1 MAVRG
6 IKNVVDAEL
15 EGRMNTYNFRKNP
28 SQVTTQGLWFDMALS
43 PGNPIPKYWFGT
55 PLTAT
60 VISQSI
66 DGGFF
71 HGANVSPSKKYLRKL
86 MLSSTS
92 ATGLP
97 MNVMLCDYLMYY
109 PLVDD
114 GTTDE
119 QVMDNTVTLPRYTD
133 GKGVQMM
140 AITTGVRTGGQTF
153 QVKYT
158 NQDGV
163 TGKLSGI
170 CTQNAAA
177 FIGSVT
183 NSDRAI
189 QNSANWM
196 IPLAAGDSGVRAV
209 ESVTM
214 ISGTDVGLFTIIL
227 VKPLA
232 QTCFREGGISTA
244 GTIATPY
251 EKDFLI
257 PTTDIIRIYDNAF
270 LNFVVLPQASLATT
284 VLRGDLK
291 VIWT

>member
-119 QVMDNTVTLPRYTD
+119 QVMDNTATLTRYTD
-133 GKGVQMM
+133 GDGVQVM
-140 AITTGVRTGGQTF
+140 AVSVAGRTGGQDF
-153 QVKYT
+153 FINYT
-158 NQDGV
+158 N
-163 TGKLSGI
+163 SEGI
-170 CTQNAAA
+170 AGRISKTVRQN
-177 FIGSVT
+177 
-183 NSDRAI
+183 
-189 QNSANWM
+189 NSAALGVVVTSALLSAGNTNPCLF
-196 IPLAAGDSGVRAV
+196 IPLQEGDTGVRSI

-214 ISGTDVGLFTIIL
+214 LGADVGLFSL
-227 VKPLA
+227 VMVKP
-232 QTCFREGGISTA
+232 
-244 GTIATPY
+244 
-251 EKDFLI
+251 
-257 PTTDIIRIYDNAF
+257 
-270 LNFVVLPQASLATT
+270 LATT
-284 VLRGDLK
+284 VLLDVNAPAERDFLIESGNLPEIKDDAYLNLVCIPNASLSGVGILADMK
-291 VIWT
+291 VVWSD

>member
-15 EGRMNTYNFRKNP
+15 EGRMNIYNFRKNP
-28 SQVTTQGLWFDMALS
+28 SQVTTRGLWFDLALS

-119 QVMDNTVTLPRYTD
+119 QVMDNTATLTRYTD
-133 GKGVQMM
+133 GDGVQVM
-140 AITTGVRTGGQTF
+140 AVSVAGRTGGQDF
-153 QVKYT
+153 FINYT
-158 NQDGV
+158 N
-163 TGKLSGI
+163 SEGI
-170 CTQNAAA
+170 AGRISKTVRQN
-177 FIGSVT
+177 
-183 NSDRAI
+183 
-189 QNSANWM
+189 NSAALGVVVTSALLSAGNTNPCLF
-196 IPLAAGDSGVRAV
+196 IPLQEGDTGVRSI

-214 ISGTDVGLFTIIL
+214 LGADVGLFSL
-227 VKPLA
+227 VMVKP
-232 QTCFREGGISTA
+232 
-244 GTIATPY
+244 
-251 EKDFLI
+251 
-257 PTTDIIRIYDNAF
+257 
-270 LNFVVLPQASLATT
+270 LATT
-284 VLRGDLK
+284 VLLDVNAPTERDFLIQSGNLPEIKDDAFLNLVCIPNASLSGVGILADMK
-291 VIWT
+291 VVWSD

>member
-15 EGRMNTYNFRKNP
+15 EGRMNIYNFRKNP
-28 SQVTTQGLWFDMALS
+28 SQVTTQGLWFDLALS

-119 QVMDNTVTLPRYTD
+119 QVMDNTATLTRYTD
-133 GKGVQMM
+133 GDGVQVM
-140 AITTGVRTGGQTF
+140 AVSVAGRTGGQDF
-153 QVKYT
+153 FINYT
-158 NQDGV
+158 N
-163 TGKLSGI
+163 SEGI
-170 CTQNAAA
+170 AGRISKTVRQN
-177 FIGSVT
+177 
-183 NSDRAI
+183 
-189 QNSANWM
+189 NSAALGVVVTSALLSAGGTNPCLF
-196 IPLAAGDSGVRAV
+196 IPLQEGDTGVRSI

-214 ISGTDVGLFTIIL
+214 LGADVGLFSL
-227 VKPLA
+227 VMVKP
-232 QTCFREGGISTA
+232 
-244 GTIATPY
+244 
-251 EKDFLI
+251 
-257 PTTDIIRIYDNAF
+257 
-270 LNFVVLPQASLATT
+270 LATT
-284 VLRGDLK
+284 VLLDLNAPAERDFLIQSGNLPEIKDDAYLNLVCIPNASLSGVGILADMK
-291 VIWT
+291 VVWSD

>member
-1 MAVRG
+1 MIRG
-6 IKNVVDAEL
+6 IKNVIDAEL

-28 SQVTTQGLWFDMALS
+28 SQVTTQGLWFDLALS

-119 QVMDNTVTLPRYTD
+119 QVMDNTATLTRYTD
-133 GKGVQMM
+133 GDGVQVM
-140 AITTGVRTGGQTF
+140 AVSVAGRTGGQDF
-153 QVKYT
+153 FINYT
-158 NQDGV
+158 N
-163 TGKLSGI
+163 SEGI
-170 CTQNAAA
+170 AGRISKTVRQN
-177 FIGSVT
+177 
-183 NSDRAI
+183 
-189 QNSANWM
+189 NSAA
-196 IPLAAGDSGVRAV
+196 LGVVVTSALLSAGN
-209 ESVTM
+209 TNPC
-214 ISGTDVGLFTIIL
+214 LFIHL
-227 VKPLA
+227 
-232 QTCFREGGISTA
+232 QEQ
-244 GTIATPY
+244 
-251 EKDFLI
+251 
-257 PTTDIIRIYDNAF
+257 
-270 LNFVVLPQASLATT
+270 VLQ
-284 VLRGDLK
+284 VLLLLLMLELEH
-291 VIWT
+291 

>member
-1 MAVRG
+1 MIRG
-6 IKNVVDAEL
+6 IKNVIDAEL

-28 SQVTTQGLWFDMALS
+28 SQVTTQGLWFDLALS

-119 QVMDNTVTLPRYTD
+119 QVMDNTATLTRYTD
-133 GKGVQMM
+133 GDGVQVM
-140 AITTGVRTGGQTF
+140 AVSVAGRTGGQDF
-153 QVKYT
+153 FINYT
-158 NQDGV
+158 N
-163 TGKLSGI
+163 SEGI
-170 CTQNAAA
+170 AGRISKTVRQN
-177 FIGSVT
+177 
-183 NSDRAI
+183 
-189 QNSANWM
+189 NSAALGVVVTSALLSAGGTNPCLF
-196 IPLAAGDSGVRAV
+196 IPLQEGDTGVRSI

-214 ISGTDVGLFTIIL
+214 LGADVGLFSL
-227 VKPLA
+227 VMVKP
-232 QTCFREGGISTA
+232 
-244 GTIATPY
+244 
-251 EKDFLI
+251 
-257 PTTDIIRIYDNAF
+257 
-270 LNFVVLPQASLATT
+270 LATT
-284 VLRGDLK
+284 VLLDVNAPAERDFLIESGNLPEIKDDAYLNLVCIPNASLSGVGILADMK
-291 VIWT
+291 VVWSD

>member
-119 QVMDNTVTLPRYTD
+119 QVMDNTATLTRYTD
-133 GKGVQMM
+133 GDGVQVM
-140 AITTGVRTGGQTF
+140 AVSVAGRTGGQDF
-153 QVKYT
+153 YI
-158 NQDGV
+158 NY
-163 TGKLSGI
+163 
-170 CTQNAAA
+170 
-177 FIGSVT
+177 T
-183 NSDRAI
+183 NSDGVAGRI
-189 QNSANWM
+189 SKTVRQNNSAALGVVVTSAL
-196 IPLAAGDSGVRAV
+196 LAAGNTNPCLFIPLQEGDTGVRSI

-214 ISGTDVGLFTIIL
+214 LGADVGLFSL
-227 VKPLA
+227 VMVKP
-232 QTCFREGGISTA
+232 
-244 GTIATPY
+244 
-251 EKDFLI
+251 
-257 PTTDIIRIYDNAF
+257 
-270 LNFVVLPQASLATT
+270 LATT
-284 VLRGDLK
+284 VLLDVNAPTERDFLIQSGNLPEIKDDAFLNLVCIPNASLSGVGILADMK
-291 VIWT
+291 VVWSD

>member
-1 MAVRG
+1 MAVQG
-6 IKNVVDAEL
+6 IKNIVDAEL

-28 SQVTTQGLWFDMALS
+28 SQVTTQGLWFDLALS

-119 QVMDNTVTLPRYTD
+119 QVMDNTATLTRYTD
-133 GKGVQMM
+133 GDGVQVM
-140 AITTGVRTGGQTF
+140 AVSVAGRTGGQDF
-153 QVKYT
+153 FINYT
-158 NQDGV
+158 NSEGV
-163 TGKLSGI
+163 AGRISKTVR
-170 CTQNAAA
+170 QN
-177 FIGSVT
+177 
-183 NSDRAI
+183 
-189 QNSANWM
+189 NSAALGVVVTSALLSAGNTNPCLF
-196 IPLAAGDSGVRAV
+196 IPLQEGDTGVRSI

-214 ISGTDVGLFTIIL
+214 LGADVGLFSL
-227 VKPLA
+227 VMVKP
-232 QTCFREGGISTA
+232 
-244 GTIATPY
+244 
-251 EKDFLI
+251 
-257 PTTDIIRIYDNAF
+257 
-270 LNFVVLPQASLATT
+270 LATT
-284 VLRGDLK
+284 VLLDVNAPTERDFLIESGNLPEIKDDAFLNLVCIPNASLSGVGILADMK
-291 VIWT
+291 VVWSD

>member
-119 QVMDNTVTLPRYTD
+119 QVMDNTATLTRYTD
-133 GKGVQMM
+133 GDGVQVM
-140 AITTGVRTGGQTF
+140 AVSVAGRTGGQDF
-153 QVKYT
+153 FINYT
-158 NQDGV
+158 N
-163 TGKLSGI
+163 SEGI
-170 CTQNAAA
+170 AGRISKTVRQN
-177 FIGSVT
+177 
-183 NSDRAI
+183 
-189 QNSANWM
+189 NSAALGVVVTSALLSAGGTNPCLF
-196 IPLAAGDSGVRAV
+196 IPLQEGDTGVRSI

-214 ISGTDVGLFTIIL
+214 LGADVGLFSL
-227 VKPLA
+227 VMVKP
-232 QTCFREGGISTA
+232 
-244 GTIATPY
+244 
-251 EKDFLI
+251 
-257 PTTDIIRIYDNAF
+257 
-270 LNFVVLPQASLATT
+270 LATT
-284 VLRGDLK
+284 VLLDVNAPAERDFLIESGNLPEIKDDAYLNLVCIPNASLSGVGILADMK
-291 VIWT
+291 VVWSD